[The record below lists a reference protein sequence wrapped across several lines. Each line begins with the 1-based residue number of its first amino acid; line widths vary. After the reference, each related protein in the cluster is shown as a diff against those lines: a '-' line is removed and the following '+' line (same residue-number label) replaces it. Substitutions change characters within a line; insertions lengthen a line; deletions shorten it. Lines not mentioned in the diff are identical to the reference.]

1 MPTQYLQI
9 IRGLAHDVVRHK
21 SMVVALF
28 ALINIAAVS
37 VGLVWPK
44 TYTSSSTI
52 FVEEKNI
59 IQPLMQGAAVA
70 TDVRDRAGV
79 AKELL
84 FGRKNLYEILD
95 RAGWFENNPSDIEKD
110 RMMDRV
116 KARTRILNVGRNLI
130 KIEYHDSNPERAFK
144 TTEKFAEVFVQES
157 VGTQTKESQA
167 AFDFIDSQV
176 KMYHDKLTSAEEGLK
191 EFRSQTVD
199 ARPGTE
205 EEVQARI
212 NALQN
217 TIEKTSLDLKEAN
230 VKEASIEKQLS
241 GEAEVTASLT
251 REGQYAMRIAEL
263 QSQLENLRLSYHDTY
278 PDIIRIQHQ
287 IDDLKDM
294 IAVEQRQRE
303 DARKSGKPVG
313 KLIVDDSVQINPM
326 YQQLRRELYT
336 SKTNIETLKARLGE
350 SKQLLNKELARARR
364 IHSGEA
370 QLAELTRDYTVNRDI
385 YQDLLRRRENARVS
399 RNMDRDKQGLTL
411 KINEPA
417 FLPLQPSGLR
427 FLHFMIGGVALGI
440 IGPLVL
446 LFGLQKVD
454 PRIKIPAL
462 ISEKTNLPL
471 MVVVPHL
478 TSPTERSAAAVSL
491 RWHVVVVL
499 VTLGFVA
506 TTGLLRA
513 IGTI

>member
-1 MPTQYLQI
+1 MLTSYLQI
-9 IRGLAHDVVRHK
+9 IRGIAHDVVQHK
-21 SMVVALF
+21 TIAVVLF
-28 ALINIAAVS
+28 VLINLAAVG

-44 TYTSSSTI
+44 TFTSSSTI
-52 FVEEKNI
+52 YVEEKNI

-70 TDVRDRAGV
+70 TDVRDRASV

-84 FGRKNLYEILD
+84 FGRKNLEKILD
-95 RAGWFENNPSDIEKD
+95 RAGWFDKNTTGIEKD
-110 RMMDRV
+110 RMMEEV
-116 KARTRILNVGRNLI
+116 KRHTRILNVGRNLI
-130 KIEYHDSNPERAFK
+130 KIEYRDSDAERTFK

-157 VGTQTKESQA
+157 VGTQTSESQA

-176 KMYHDKLTSAEEGLK
+176 KMYQEKLTSAEQKLK
-191 EFRSQTVD
+191 EFRSETVD

-217 TIEKTSLDLKEAN
+217 TIEKTSLSIKEAQ
-230 VKEASIEKQLS
+230 VKEASLEKQLS
-241 GEAEVTASLT
+241 GEAEITGSLT
-251 REGQYAMRIAEL
+251 REGQYAARIADL

-278 PDIIRIQHQ
+278 PDIVRIKHQ
-287 IDDLKDM
+287 IDDLKEM
-294 IAVEQRQRE
+294 VAAEQHQRE
-303 DARKSGKPVG
+303 IARQNAKSAG
-313 KLIVDDSVQINPM
+313 KLYIDDSVRANPM
-326 YQQLRRELYT
+326 YQQLRRDLYE
-336 SKTNIETLKARLGE
+336 SNTNIATLNARLVE

-370 QLAELTRDYTVNRDI
+370 ELAELTRDYTVNRDI

-417 FLPLQPSGLR
+417 YLPLQPSGLR
-427 FLHFMIGGVALGI
+427 FLHFMLAGI
-440 IGPLVL
+440 VLSIAGPLA
-446 LFGLQKVD
+446 LFFGVQKVD
-454 PRIKIPAL
+454 PRIKLPVL
-462 ISEKTNLPL
+462 ISEKMNLPL
-471 MVVVPHL
+471 MVVIPHL
-478 TSPTERSAAAVSL
+478 TVPAERAAATASL

-506 TTGLLRA
+506 TTGVLRTIGA
-513 IGTI
+513 I